1 MKPAN
6 TNSSSSSNDVFRNSE
21 NIALI
26 TFVVLLIT
34 TFVAACIYISIDGFL
49 SK

>member
-6 TNSSSSSNDVFRNSE
+6 TNSSSSSNEIYRNWE
-21 NIALI
+21 HIAMI
-26 TFVVLLIT
+26 AFVVLLIT